1 MFCWCS
7 EPHCSFRTQDS
18 TNVDE
23 AVVSLQHH
31 VCSHHPVDSI
41 INVHVRCAAGR
52 TALHRAARYGMKER
66 CLQLLMRGA
75 GVDDKT
81 VFNNTPLMLAAEK
94 GFTDVCD
101 LLLDHGANIS
111 LKDAGG
117 FSAFDCAR
125 NHGHLN
131 TCYQLVSRGADGHNM
146 LMRALSDFDFE
157 VAHRLLEHGAD
168 AKVVEARRNFAVIVA
183 VRHLSKL
190 DL

>member
-1 MFCWCS
+1 M
-7 EPHCSFRTQDS
+7 
-18 TNVDE
+18 
-23 AVVSLQHH
+23 
-31 VCSHHPVDSI
+31 
-41 INVHVRCAAGR
+41 
-52 TALHRAARYGMKER
+52 
-66 CLQLLMRGA
+66 
-75 GVDDKT
+75 DDKT
-81 VFNNTPLMLAAEK
+81 VFNNTPLMWAAEK

-131 TCYQLVSRGADGHNM
+131 TCYQLVSRGADGHSM

-168 AKVVEARRNFAVIVA
+168 AKVVEARRNFVVIVA